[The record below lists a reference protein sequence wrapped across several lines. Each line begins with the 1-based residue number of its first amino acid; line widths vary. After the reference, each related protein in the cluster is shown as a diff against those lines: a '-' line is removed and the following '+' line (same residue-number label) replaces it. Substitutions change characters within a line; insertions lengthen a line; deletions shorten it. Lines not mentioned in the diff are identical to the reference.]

1 MCSIFISFIFIKNV
15 SINSKTIDGSA
26 IYRDVENNNYNEIL
40 FKGYLGGSEPL
51 IIEFNKNCILQ
62 VTGQIVIENGTE
74 YLNFIQTILIEE
86 DLNKTELP
94 EASPL
99 IVVSAPYVENPYKKI
114 EDID

>member
-62 VTGQIVIENGTE
+62 VTGWIVIENGTE
-74 YLNFIQTILIEE
+74 YVFIFKYL
-86 DLNKTELP
+86 L
-94 EASPL
+94 
-99 IVVSAPYVENPYKKI
+99 
-114 EDID
+114 